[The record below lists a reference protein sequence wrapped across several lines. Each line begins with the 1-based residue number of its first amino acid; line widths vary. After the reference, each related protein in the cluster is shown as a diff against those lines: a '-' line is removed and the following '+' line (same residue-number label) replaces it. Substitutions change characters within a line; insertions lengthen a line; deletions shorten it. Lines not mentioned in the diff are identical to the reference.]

1 MRTTLTIDDDVA
13 VQLERLR
20 QDQHLSLREV
30 VNRAL
35 REGLVA
41 LQEPRPPTRF
51 VTRTVDLGTPRFSNL
66 DDVQEVLAAV
76 EGDDYR

>member
-20 QDQHLSLREV
+20 QDQQVSLREI

-41 LQEPRPPTRF
+41 LQDPRPSTPF
-51 VTRTVDLGTPRFSNL
+51 VTRTVDLGTPRFSNV
-66 DDVQEVLAAV
+66 DDVQEILAAV